1 MLRKGGGLK
10 GDDVL
15 VSRAKLKKELLKRVN
30 ADSDIDLEKVE
41 RYLSLWEMYKKLY
54 EEAKKTPM
62 IVTKNGAQEF
72 TKTNPA
78 IAEMNKINSSMVTL
92 SKDMGL
98 SNFAV
103 KADISQT
110 YSKSDLV

>member
-10 GDDVL
+10 GDDIL
-15 VSRAKLKKELLKRVN
+15 VSKSNLKKELLSRVN
-30 ADSDIDLEKVE
+30 PSSDIDLEKVE
-41 RYLSLWEMYKKLY
+41 RYLSLWDMYKKLY
-54 EEAKKTPM
+54 KEAKKTPL
-62 IVTKNGAQEF
+62 ITTKNGAQEF

-98 SNFAV
+98 SQQP
-103 KADISQT
+103 DITIQAKNL
-110 YSKSDLV
+110 SKSDLV

>member
-1 MLRKGGGLK
+1 MLHKGGDLK
-10 GDDVL
+10 GVDVL
-15 VSRAKLKKELLKRVN
+15 VSRAKLKKELLNRVN
-30 ADSDIDLEKVE
+30 SDSNIDLEKVE
-41 RYLSLWEMYKKLY
+41 RYLSLWDMYKKLY
-54 EEAKKTPM
+54 DEAKERPM

-103 KADISQT
+103 KADINQS